1 MGNASKYLVGKLNY
15 EKTFVLFCSEGLS
28 RKKKKEK
35 LEQFDLYTLSCPG
48 DSPRTIK
55 MKP

>member
-28 RKKKKEK
+28 RKKKKKKNWSNLIFTHSRVQEIRLGQLK
-35 LEQFDLYTLSCPG
+35 
-48 DSPRTIK
+48 
-55 MKP
+55 